1 MQRSAALALA
11 VAALLVAK
19 TVPAEGPVRVAILP
33 VVVHSL
39 ENHGYL
45 RDGLAD
51 MLASRIG
58 RAPGVAVVRVDAPE
72 NATTDPEA
80 ARETARALGA
90 DYVVYGSF
98 TTFGQGASL
107 DVACAPA
114 GSASSEDGAPVRQI
128 FVQSGTLGEI
138 IPQLDGLAEKVA
150 RFATTGAAPVSS
162 GPPER
167 STPAPSGSA
176 GAGQNGA
183 APDLRLLLERVEALE
198 KKVYTGDERVEESD
212 LRSAPLEEEDA
223 PASGA
228 GP

>member
-1 MQRSAALALA
+1 MHRSAALALV
-11 VAALLVAK
+11 VASFLVAK
-19 TVPAEGPVRVAILP
+19 TPAAAEPVRVAILP

-39 ENHGYL
+39 ENHEYL

-58 RAPGVAVVRVDAPE
+58 QAPGVSVVRVDASE

-114 GSASSEDGAPVRQI
+114 EAASSDGKTPTRQI

-162 GPPER
+162 GPPQR
-167 STPAPSGSA
+167 STPVSSTSA
-176 GAGQNGA
+176 EAAQNGD

-198 KKVYTGDERVEESD
+198 KKVYSGDERVEESD
-212 LRSAPLEEEDA
+212 LQTGPLEEGA
-223 PASGA
+223 PDGGSG
-228 GP
+228 P